1 MKVAYVLTW
10 PRGAWTGVFK
20 KVADQVG
27 AWSDLG
33 VEAGVFVATSLE
45 AEADWRSLPLVK
57 GIETFTSAIE
67 SFSVQPT
74 IIRRAAEWSPDIAYL
89 RSTPRQAYA
98 RRHLRSL
105 PHVIEIQSNDLEEA
119 RGLSR
124 QRLLL
129 TQVTRNSCLGGARGL
144 VFVSR
149 ELSTLPSYAQFTD
162 RRTVIGNGIEL
173 GRLQTMPAPATNL
186 APRLAFMGLPDSPWH
201 GLDDVY
207 ELARVRPE
215 WSFDLIGPTQTE
227 STPRLPN
234 LHFHGEL
241 RSDEYLPI
249 LAKAD
254 AAISTLA
261 WYRNS
266 MNEASPLKSREYLAL
281 GLPVIG
287 AYEDT
292 DIPPNDPVYLQLP
305 NRPGAI
311 IDEVDRV
318 EQFIRGWQGK
328 RVRHDQIAYLD
339 TAVKEAARIDFLRT
353 CAHKSST

>member
-1 MKVAYVLTW
+1 MRVAYVLTW

-33 VEAGVFVATSLE
+33 VEAGVFVATSPQ
-45 AEADWRSLPLVK
+45 AEADWRALPEVK
-57 GIETFTSAIE
+57 GVEIFTSAIE
-67 SFSVQPT
+67 SFTVQPT
-74 IIRRAAEWSPDIAYL
+74 IIRRAAEWSPDITYM

-129 TQVTRNSCLGGARGL
+129 TQLTRNSCLGGARGM

-149 ELSTLPSYAQFTD
+149 ELSTLPSYSKFTG

-173 GRLQTMPAPATNL
+173 GRVETLPAPNTSL
-186 APRLAFMGLPDSPWH
+186 GPRLAFMGLPDSPWH

-207 ELARVRPE
+207 ELARVRPQ
-215 WSFDLIGPTQTE
+215 WSFDLIGPKQTDQ
-227 STPRLPN
+227 TPRLSN
-234 LHFHGEL
+234 LNFHGEL

-249 LAKAD
+249 LANAD

-292 DIPPNDPVYLQLP
+292 DIPPDDPVYLRLP
-305 NRPGAI
+305 HRQGAI
-311 IDEVDRV
+311 VDEVDRV

-328 RVRHDQIAYLD
+328 RVSHDQIDYLD
-339 TAVKEAARIDFLRT
+339 TSVKEAARVDFLRT
-353 CAHKSST
+353 CADKQST

>member
-1 MKVAYVLTW
+1 MKVAYLLTW

-33 VEAGVFVATSLE
+33 VEAGIFVATSPD
-45 AEADWRSLPLVK
+45 AAPDWLDVPQVK
-57 GIETFTSAIE
+57 GVETFTSAIE
-67 SFSVQPT
+67 SITVQQA
-74 IIRRAAEWSPDIAYL
+74 ILRKAAAWSPDITYV

-98 RRHLRSL
+98 RRLLRSM

-124 QRLLL
+124 KRLLL
-129 TQVTRNSCLGGARGL
+129 TQLTRRSCLGGARGL

-149 ELSTLPSYAQFTD
+149 ELSSLPSYAEFTE

-173 GRLQTMPAPATNL
+173 RRLETLPVPAGTSQ
-186 APRLAFMGLPDSPWH
+186 PRLAFMGLPDSPWH
-201 GLDDVY
+201 GLEDVY
-207 ELARVRPE
+207 ELARIRPE
-215 WSFDLIGPTQTE
+215 WSIDLIGPTQTE
-227 STPRLPN
+227 HTPRLPN
-234 LHFHGEL
+234 LRFHGEL
-241 RSDEYLPI
+241 RSVDYLPI
-249 LAKAD
+249 LANAD
-254 AAISTLA
+254 AAVSTLA

-266 MNEASPLKSREYLAL
+266 MSEASPLKSREYLAL

-292 DIPPNDPVYLQLP
+292 DIPVGDPVYLRLP

-311 IDEVDRV
+311 IDEIDRV
-318 EQFIRGWQGK
+318 DQFIRGWQGK
-328 RVRHDQIAYLD
+328 RVTHDQIAYLD
-339 TAVKEAARIDFLRT
+339 TSVKEAARIDFLRT
-353 CAHKSST
+353 CAIKPSP